1 MNDIFHE
8 YLDYFVVC
16 YIDGN
21 VIFSNNMKKHEWH
34 VQLALDNFKEVEL
47 YIKLK
52 KCEFY

>member
-8 YLDYFVVC
+8 YLDYFMVC
-16 YIDGN
+16 YINDI
-21 VIFSNNMKKHEWH
+21 VIIFNNMKEDEWH
-34 VQLALDNFKEVEL
+34 VQLVFDKLKEVEL